1 MRGSILKLHREI
13 IEKTVLDSH
22 SPWKKWISLK
32 PSFLEKILDPRM
44 IYIFYV
50 LMEYF
55 TDLLINNTYVTNTFV
70 LAYKCSTYIK
80 HFDDLMYMYVN
91 GARPLTGS
99 IEKIFFIVSWAGLR
113 LYQSACLWFIA
124 AVIFYHFYS
133 YLIFAKIKN
142 VFMCFVNIKKRKI
155 EHDVLKCMGLQIY
168 EIVFMKVCNN
178 SYYFSVNIN
187 ICW

>member
-1 MRGSILKLHREI
+1 MRGSILKLHRKI

-99 IEKIFFIVSWAGLR
+99 IEKIFFIVSLE
-113 LYQSACLWFIA
+113 LVSDCLWFIA

>member
-1 MRGSILKLHREI
+1 MIYI
-13 IEKTVLDSH
+13 Y
-22 SPWKKWISLK
+22 
-32 PSFLEKILDPRM
+32 
-44 IYIFYV
+44 IYIFYI

-55 TDLLINNTYVTNTFV
+55 TDLLINYTYVTNTFV

-99 IEKIFFIVSWAGLR
+99 IEKIFFIVSLE
-113 LYQSACLWFIA
+113 LVSDCINLHVCDLLLLLF
-124 AVIFYHFYS
+124 FYHFYS

-142 VFMCFVNIKKRKI
+142 VFMCFVSIKKRKI

-187 ICW
+187 IC